1 VGMDYLTELKE
12 FVINNFMFGQGDSLE
27 NDTDFFEKGIIDS
40 TGTLELV
47 SFIEETYNVSVLD
60 NELIKENF
68 SSLIKVN
75 KYIKKKLYLNSQ
87 AK

>member
-1 VGMDYLTELKE
+1 MDHLNELKE

-47 SFIEETYNVSVLD
+47 SFIEETYNISVLD

-68 SSLIKVN
+68 ASLSKVN
-75 KYIKKKLYLNSQ
+75 EYLKNKLTLLS
-87 AK
+87 KVS

>member
-1 VGMDYLTELKE
+1 MDYLTELKE